1 MLGSFNRDGEAKAGL
16 VEKRDK
22 DLRVNTAE
30 IRRNRRD
37 LEQLAKPQEGV
48 DALEKQIQRCTTTSS
63 GCRREE
69 YHERR
74 RVTKC

>member
-1 MLGSFNRDGEAKAGL
+1 MNPCLLGSFNRDGEAKAGL

-48 DALEKQIQRCTTTSS
+48 IALKTNNGALQPIPGVVEKNTT
-63 GCRREE
+63 REGG
-69 YHERR
+69 
-74 RVTKC
+74 